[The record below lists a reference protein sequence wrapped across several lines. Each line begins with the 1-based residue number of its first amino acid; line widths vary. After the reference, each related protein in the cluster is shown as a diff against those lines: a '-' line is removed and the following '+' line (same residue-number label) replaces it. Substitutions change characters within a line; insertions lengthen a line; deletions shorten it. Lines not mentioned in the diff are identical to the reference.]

1 MSVFVNAFNQ
11 PLTIQLDALQKALK
25 YNVQLYS
32 LLQTCE
38 TINIPDY
45 YISAGCI
52 AQSVWNWQDGN
63 DPMFGISDID
73 FVYYD
78 PDLSYEAEDLTLKR
92 VRSALSESTVPVD
105 VKNEA
110 RVHLWYAEHFG
121 KDIEPYDSC
130 ESAINTF
137 PATATAIGV
146 RLKGRELDV
155 YAPFGLNDLFGRI
168 VRPNK
173 TLIPKE
179 VYEAKIAKWAA
190 KWQRLT
196 IIPW

>member
-1 MSVFVNAFNQ
+1 MSVIGNAFNQ
-11 PLTIQLDALQKALK
+11 PLLIQLRTLQTALK

-32 LLQTCE
+32 LLRKCG
-38 TINIPDY
+38 IMDMPDY
-45 YISAGCI
+45 YISAGCV

-78 PDLSYEAEDLTLKR
+78 PDLSYEAEDLTLRR
-92 VRSALSESTVPVD
+92 VRSVLSESTVPVD

-121 KDIEPYDSC
+121 KDTEPYDSC

-146 RLKGRELDV
+146 RLKGDELDV

-173 TLIPKE
+173 ALITKE
-179 VYEAKIAKWAA
+179 VYEAKAA
-190 KWQRLT
+190 KWTAKWQGLT